1 MNFVR
6 FQRDRSDGEDEDEDD
21 EDEDEDD
28 ETEDDEEEDLPPPSA
43 RLLELRERH
52 RQWVDFF
59 LRIKNVPFI
68 NGSKNTFISQWNNV
82 L

>member
-1 MNFVR
+1 MNFVC

-52 RQWVDFF
+52 RQ
-59 LRIKNVPFI
+59 
-68 NGSKNTFISQWNNV
+68 
-82 L
+82 

>member
-1 MNFVR
+1 MNFVC

-52 RQWVDFF
+52 RQWVLFF
-59 LRIKNVPFI
+59 LRIK
-68 NGSKNTFISQWNNV
+68 K
-82 L
+82 